1 MNREFKTPHTE
12 TMEDNDPVVEVYSKL
27 ADYFAKKMAEAGVRS
42 KTIKDARKA
51 VEETKAERARDKEAY
66 EVQYARLEEEMRR
79 LNAAHVQKQQ
89 ALSADEEKYQKVVD
103 ENTEVQNSMISNEPP
118 EVYKLIVRD
127 CEPEDADMPDEQTED
142 DDHAHNPGDG
152 SGMMLFTTYYKGE
165 WQMLSKFPFEEE
177 PCLKCMKKK
186 EINCFTPDGV
196 SRYKQPCAK
205 CTEHKELKRYVAGT
219 PRDENLPEETAP
231 AAPAAAQGTT
241 TEAACPKC
249 GDRLTK
255 KRAYG
260 GVQTYHPCDKCGV
273 CPGCNTKLEKKGQIN
288 GRQGYRACTKCKPQR
303 SSGAREPPKKPEL

>member
-1 MNREFKTPHTE
+1 MNREFQTTHTE
-12 TMEDNDPVVEVYSKL
+12 TMGDAVAVEQLYAAAVEHLLKQKEAASVHSK
-27 ADYFAKKMAEAGVRS
+27 AVQDATKAIE
-42 KTIKDARKA
+42 DARA
-51 VEETKAERARDKEAY
+51 EEERDKEAY
-66 EVQYARLEEEMRR
+66 ETQCARLEEELRR
-79 LNAAHVQKQQ
+79 LHAVRAQTVEAHAAKLEQLKATVKEHND
-89 ALSADEEKYQKVVD
+89 ASAAVLASEPKLFFNVLTR
-103 ENTEVQNSMISNEPP
+103 TEDS
-118 EVYKLIVRD
+118 
-127 CEPEDADMPDEQTED
+127 DMPDEQTED

-196 SRYKQPCAK
+196 SRYKQPCAE
-205 CTEHKELKRYVAGT
+205 CTEHKELERFVAGT
-219 PRDENLPEETAP
+219 PQTETLPEAV
-231 AAPAAAQGTT
+231 APAAAQGTT

-249 GDRLTK
+249 GDLLTK

-273 CPGCNTKLEKKGQIN
+273 CPECGTKLEKKGQIN
-288 GRQGYRACTKCKPQR
+288 GRQGYRACTTCKTQR